1 MTDLRMQN
9 SDLPFPDAAKRF
21 TVREL
26 VDEAQREAF
35 LRRRLFDKLV
45 TSGRMTRADADRK
58 IDLMEA
64 IATRLLKTAQA

>member
-1 MTDLRMQN
+1 MMY
-9 SDLPFPDAAKRF
+9 SDKAFPITAKRF

-45 TSGRMTRADADRK
+45 ASGRMTRADADRK

-64 IATRLLKTAQA
+64 IATRLLQTAHV

>member
-1 MTDLRMQN
+1 MMY
-9 SDLPFPDAAKRF
+9 SDRAVPITAKRF

-35 LRRRLFDKLV
+35 LRRRLFVKLV

-64 IATRLLKTAQA
+64 IATRLLQTAHV